1 MKNMI
6 GNFFAWLPQIILWY
20 CAFVAIGLSV
30 MPITA
35 YLFQKFED
43 KGYAFTKA
51 LGVSILSYIVFVLAR
66 YAHIPFS
73 STVIAWCLTGISL
86 VSWILSRYLNKTI
99 KLPSIKTIV
108 LYESIF
114 FIALAFWS
122 YVRGNESSLR
132 SLEKFMDLG
141 FIYSAFR
148 GTSLPPQDMWYAQ
161 TTSHGAFFINYYY
174 FGHYIT
180 ALVSKLTG
188 IVPNVSF
195 NLMLATVFAL
205 SIISSFSLGYHAYRF
220 FFSNSKKRIA
230 LYAGILTA
238 FFLNLGGNLQT
249 IYLFTKGYPPGTPIP
264 FWKILSHYNP
274 IAYWYPN
281 ATRFIPFTIHEFP
294 TYSHVVSDL
303 HGHVL
308 NIPIILLII
317 GLFMAFMYTPQKRFR
332 IIIEIFFAYL
342 LSVAYMT
349 NATDL
354 LVYGGFLF
362 FLYAVGYKNIVTVLV
377 HFIPTIVLAVFLTYP
392 FSSVFDSF
400 VSAIGINCAPQWLI
414 HMGKFSIFLGEA
426 DKCQSSPF
434 WMLFILWGFFWFI
447 FAGFLT
453 LIFTR
458 KKIHVSEDTSYF
470 IFFLFTYSLLL
481 TLTAEFIYFK
491 DIYPAHFRANTMFK
505 LGYQAYI
512 IMTIFGIPLMVRFI
526 RYTKEKLSAYTV
538 LYTSL
543 LMICALFV
551 SVYGYFAIRSFYGDL
566 KHFTTLDGSYWI
578 QKEYPQVKG
587 VIDFLKKND
596 ENEKHPYSVLEANGD
611 SYTDY
616 NMVSAHTGIPTIIG
630 WGVHEWLWRGDYSS
644 IVEPRATEVLKVYT
658 DPTSKKAK
666 QILNKYTVRY
676 ILISQFER
684 EKFPSLNVKM
694 FYTIGRV
701 VYHVGDTYLFKV
713 NK

>member
-1 MKNMI
+1 MI
-6 GNFFAWLPQIILWY
+6 GNFFAWLPQIALWY
-20 CAFVAIGLSV
+20 GAYTAVGLSV
-30 MPITA
+30 LPITS
-35 YLFQKFED
+35 YLFRKFDD
-43 KGYAFTKA
+43 KGYPFAKT
-51 LGVSILSYIVFVLAR
+51 LGVSILSYIVFLLAR
-66 YAHIPFS
+66 YAHLSFS
-73 STVIAWCLTGISL
+73 LTTITLCLTSIALINWSIF
-86 VSWILSRYLNKTI
+86 VYQKSTI
-99 KLPSIKTIV
+99 KLPSLKTII
-108 LYESIF
+108 LYEIVF

-122 YVRGNESSLR
+122 YVRGNEPSLR

-148 GTSLPPQDMWYAQ
+148 STSLPPQDMWYAQ
-161 TTSHGAFFINYYY
+161 TTNHGAFFVNYYY

-188 IVPNVSF
+188 IVPNISF

-205 SIISSFSLGYHAYRF
+205 SITSSFSLGYHVYSF
-220 FFSNSKKRIA
+220 FFTKTKKYIA
-230 LYAGILTA
+230 IYTGILTT
-238 FFLNLGGNLQT
+238 FFLNFGGNLHT

-281 ATRFIPFTIHEFP
+281 ATRYIPFTIHEFP
-294 TYSHVVSDL
+294 TYSHVVADL

-308 NIPIILLII
+308 NIPIVLLII
-317 GLFMAFMYTPQKRFR
+317 GLFIAFIYTPHKRFR
-332 IIIEIFFAYL
+332 IIVEIFFAYL
-342 LSVAYMT
+342 LSIAYMT

-362 FLYAVGYKNIVTVLV
+362 FLYAVGYKNIGTVLM
-377 HFIPTIVLAVFLTYP
+377 HFIPTIGFAVLLTYP
-392 FSSVFDSF
+392 FSSVFNSF

-414 HMGKFSIFLGEA
+414 HMGKLGIFLGEA

-458 KKIHVSEDTSYF
+458 KKILVSEDTSYF
-470 IFFLFTYSLLL
+470 IFFIFTYSLLL

-512 IMTIFGIPLMVRFI
+512 MMTIFGIPLMVRFI
-526 RYTKEKLSAYTV
+526 RYTKEKISTFTL
-538 LYTSL
+538 LYASL
-543 LMICALFV
+543 LIICALFV
-551 SVYGYFAIRSFYGDL
+551 SVYGYFAIHSFYGDL
-566 KHFTTLDGSYWI
+566 KHFTTLDGSSWI
-578 QKEYPQVKG
+578 QKDYPQMKG

-596 ENEKHPYSVLEANGD
+596 AKEKLPYSILEANGD

-616 NMVSAHTGIPTIIG
+616 NMVSANTGIPTIVG

-644 IVEPRATEVLKVYT
+644 IVAPRAAEVLEVYT
-658 DPTSKKAK
+658 NPTSEKTK
-666 QILNKYTVRY
+666 QILHKYTVRY

-684 EKFPSLNVKM
+684 EKFPSLNVKK
-694 FYTIGRV
+694 FYTIGRIA
-701 VYHVGDTYLFKV
+701 YHNGETYLFKV
-713 NK
+713 NR